1 MAPRSPETSSWAN
14 LLALTPLPEGVS
26 VERTETMLRV
36 RSLLPGRLRPA
47 IGYATLAGLSLLV
60 LGFTL
65 HAHAPSGGLH
75 ALWWVMVVVSALI
88 VAVAAPMLVAVLRAH
103 RVLVLNPGVL
113 LLNEYHGLRASGV
126 TCLRSNLRALAAV
139 AEGDRAGLHLELE
152 MEISPT
158 LQRILQLEL
167 APEPDEKVLAVAAF
181 CEGERREV
189 VLYLG
194 RVIAEWAELHFTAP
208 HGSTSSSMIPSQR
221 R

>member
-14 LLALTPLPEGVS
+14 LLALTPLPEGIS

-36 RSLLPGRLRPA
+36 RSLLPGRVRPA
-47 IGYATLAGLSLLV
+47 IGYATLAGLALAV

-65 HAHAPSGGLH
+65 RAHAPGGAWH
-75 ALWWVMVVVSALI
+75 ALWWAMVVMSSLI
-88 VAVAAPMLVAVLRAH
+88 VAVALPLMVSVLRAH

-139 AEGDRAGLHLELE
+139 AEGERSGLHLELE

-158 LQRILQLEL
+158 LQRILHLEL
-167 APEPDEKVLAVAAF
+167 TPEPDEQVLAVAAF

-194 RVIAEWAELHFTAP
+194 RVIAEWAELHFNAP
-208 HGSTSSSMIPSQR
+208 HGSASSAMIPGQR